1 MGKVFEITIKESFLE
16 LKSAQRKEKSQ
27 KKKLRILSLILT
39 KEEKFLRR
47 VDLAKFLGV
56 NITTLNKWTD
66 KYRDSGLEGILS
78 INSGGK
84 RRETVPASIHKEI
97 EDKLNDSSAPL
108 QGYNDAVLWIKQ
120 EFGYELKYHTVRAFM
135 IRNFGSKLK
144 TPRKSHY
151 KKDAATE
158 QAVAFEAFK
167 KTS

>member
-66 KYRDSGLEGILS
+66 KYRDSGLEGI
-78 INSGGK
+78 G
-84 RRETVPASIHKEI
+84 
-97 EDKLNDSSAPL
+97 
-108 QGYNDAVLWIKQ
+108 
-120 EFGYELKYHTVRAFM
+120 
-135 IRNFGSKLK
+135 
-144 TPRKSHY
+144 
-151 KKDAATE
+151 
-158 QAVAFEAFK
+158 
-167 KTS
+167 

>member
-1 MGKVFEITIKESFLE
+1 MGKVFEMTIKESFLE
-16 LKSAQRKEKSQ
+16 LKSAQRKEKNQ

-47 VDLAKFLGV
+47 LDSANFLGV

-66 KYRDSGLEGILS
+66 KYRESGLEGILS
-78 INSGGK
+78 MNSGGK
-84 RRETVPASIHKEI
+84 RRETVPSSIHKAI
-97 EDKLNDSSAPL
+97 KDKLNDSSAPL

-151 KKDAATE
+151 KKDE
-158 QAVAFEAFK
+158 VAFEAFK

>member
-1 MGKVFEITIKESFLE
+1 MGKVFEMRIKESFLE
-16 LKSAQRKEKSQ
+16 LKSAQRKEKNQ

-47 VDLAKFLGV
+47 LDLANFLGV

-66 KYRDSGLEGILS
+66 KYRESGLEGILS
-78 INSGGK
+78 MNSGGK

-97 EDKLNDSSAPL
+97 KDKLNDSSAPL

-144 TPRKSHY
+144 IPRKSHY
-151 KKDAATE
+151 KKDE
-158 QAVAFEAFK
+158 VAFEAFK

>member
-1 MGKVFEITIKESFLE
+1 MGKVFEMTIKESFLE
-16 LKSAQRKEKSQ
+16 LKSAQRKEKNQ

-47 VDLAKFLGV
+47 LDLANFLGV

-66 KYRDSGLEGILS
+66 KYRESGLEGILS
-78 INSGGK
+78 MNSGGK

-97 EDKLNDSSAPL
+97 KDKLNDSSAPL

-144 TPRKSHY
+144 VPRKSHY
-151 KKDAATE
+151 KKDE
-158 QAVAFEAFK
+158 IAFEAFK
-167 KTS
+167 KTL

>member
-1 MGKVFEITIKESFLE
+1 MGKVFEMTIKESFLE
-16 LKSAQRKEKSQ
+16 LKSAQRKEKNQ

-47 VDLAKFLGV
+47 LDLANFLGV

-66 KYRDSGLEGILS
+66 KYRESGLEGILS
-78 INSGGK
+78 MNSGGK
-84 RRETVPASIHKEI
+84 RRETVPSSIHKAI
-97 EDKLNDSSAPL
+97 KDKLNDSSAPL

-151 KKDAATE
+151 KKDE
-158 QAVAFEAFK
+158 VAFEAFK

>member
-16 LKSAQRKEKSQ
+16 LKSAQRKEKNP

-39 KEEKFLRR
+39 KEEKFIRR

-66 KYRDSGLEGILS
+66 KYRDSELNGMLEMK
-78 INSGGK
+78 SGGK

-135 IRNFGSKLK
+135 IRNFGTKLK

-151 KKDAATE
+151 KKDE
-158 QAVAFEAFK
+158 VAFEAFK

>member
-1 MGKVFEITIKESFLE
+1 MGKVFEIIIKESFLE
-16 LKSAQRKEKSQ
+16 LKSAQRKENNL

-47 VDLAKFLGV
+47 VDLAKFIGV

-66 KYRDSGLEGILS
+66 KYRDSGLKGMLDMK
-78 INSGGK
+78 SGGK

-97 EDKLNDSSAPL
+97 EVKLNDSSAPL

-144 TPRKSHY
+144 VPRKSHY
-151 KKDAATE
+151 KKDE
-158 QAVAFEAFK
+158 VAFEAFK